1 MKLLLSIINY
11 FILYYYTQN
20 KDRKLC
26 LNALIFTLCID
37 LLRLVLLLTR
47 TNKIYN
53 STRRYPDNFPSRKI
67 APQLGLGFGSRLGL
81 VLELGVNQTIAPKE
95 NSPTVG
101 VSVWVRVR
109 FGVRGQFFSGPIVL
123 EPYQTHLD
131 IMRVKLSSA
140 V

>member
-26 LNALIFTLCID
+26 LNVLIFTLCID
-37 LLRLVLLLTR
+37 LLRLVLLSTR

-81 VLELGVNQTIAPKE
+81 VLELGVNQTIALKE

-101 VSVWVRVR
+101 VSVRVS

-131 IMRVKLSSA
+131 IMRVKLSGA